1 MAYLVDDALESYAL
15 AHTSEA
21 HPIYAELRDET
32 YGAMEFARMQVGH
45 LEGSLLTMLARLT
58 NARRAV
64 EVGTFTGYSALA
76 IAEGMA
82 EGGKLITC
90 DIDPVATSIAQSYF
104 ARADWGDRIEL
115 RLGPALST
123 LAELE
128 GPFDLAFLD
137 AAKEE
142 YVDYWELLVPKMRP
156 GGLLVAD
163 NVLWS
168 GRVLA
173 PESDSDRA
181 IVRFNEHV
189 RSDARVEAVMLTLR
203 DGVTLARRR

>member
-1 MAYLVDDALESYAL
+1 MAYLVDDALEQYAL
-15 AHTSEA
+15 DHTSAA
-21 HPIYAELRDET
+21 HPIYAALREET
-32 YGAMEFARMQVGH
+32 FAQMEMARMQVGH
-45 LEGSLLTMLARLT
+45 LEGSLLTLLARLT

-76 IAEGMA
+76 IAEGLA
-82 EGGKLITC
+82 DDGQLITC
-90 DIDPVATSIAQSYF
+90 DRDPVATEVAKRYF
-104 ARADWGDRIEL
+104 AQAPWGQRIEL
-115 RLGPALST
+115 RMGAALET
-123 LAELE
+123 LATLE

-142 YVDYWELLVPKMRP
+142 YIDYWELLLPKLRP
-156 GGLLVAD
+156 GGLIIAD

-168 GRVLA
+168 GRVLS
-173 PESDSDRA
+173 PESRSDKA

-189 RSDARVEAVMLTLR
+189 RNDARVEAVMLTVR

>member
-1 MAYLVDDALESYAL
+1 
-15 AHTSEA
+15 
-21 HPIYAELRDET
+21 
-32 YGAMEFARMQVGH
+32 
-45 LEGSLLTMLARLT
+45 MLARLT